1 MKGAAFYAIGRIF
14 AAAAFPISPTSAFF
28 FTFDFFSFLGLIFLY
43 KGAAPSIDINFNSSL
58 PRVTPGGA
66 GGAPSPQSEIMA
78 PHARSMNF
86 FSQQIDNVNNVN
98 ITSRP
103 PPFLSTEIPM
113 PMPGVNSTYLSGA
126 KRPFKLWFIRAK
138 CLSMSHWPMENARGK

>member
-43 KGAAPSIDINFNSSL
+43 KGAAPSIDINFDSSL

-103 PPFLSTEIPM
+103 PPFLSTSPSPISLNRNP
-113 PMPGVNSTYLSGA
+113 NA
-126 KRPFKLWFIRAK
+126 NAWCKLHLFIRSK
-138 CLSMSHWPMENARGK
+138 KTLQIVVH